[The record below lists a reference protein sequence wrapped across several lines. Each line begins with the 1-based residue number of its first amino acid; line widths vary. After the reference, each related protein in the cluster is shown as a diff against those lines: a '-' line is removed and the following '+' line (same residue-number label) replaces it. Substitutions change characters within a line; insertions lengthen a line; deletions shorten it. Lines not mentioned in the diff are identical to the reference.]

1 MFRNLDKSQSFPEME
16 ERILNLWEK
25 DQSFRKSVT
34 ARPADK
40 GFVFNDGPPFATG
53 LPHYGH
59 LLAGTIK
66 DIVPRYWTMKGFRV
80 ERRFGWDCHGLPI
93 ENLIQDKLG
102 LHTVRDINEY
112 GVGKF
117 NEACRAGVLT
127 YTREW
132 RKTVSRMGRW
142 VDFDNEYKTM
152 DLSFMES
159 VWWVFQQCFDKGL
172 IYQGYR
178 IQPYSPALATSLSN
192 FEVNQG
198 YKDRQDPSVTLTFPL
213 EPVASHAVA
222 PGAATGTKTSPAV
235 DGGAA
240 TQGSGPSTAGS
251 QHSAETHGSGSATHS
266 GSSADGD
273 ELLMVWTTTPWTLP
287 GNMAIALHP
296 DLDYVLIRHDG
307 KKYWIA
313 EARRAAYFKDGEFEL
328 IDTKKGK
335 DLAGR
340 RYKPLFQYMPY
351 MTDKQYTILMAD
363 FVSADDGAGA
373 VHIAPSFG
381 EEDFQLGQKEG
392 LGLFDP
398 LDAEGKFTHLVP
410 EWQGVGA
417 KDADKG
423 ILHHLKA
430 QGRVFKHE
438 TFVHS
443 YPHCWRTDVPLLYR
457 AQKNWFLNLEKEIT
471 NKPDDGS
478 APQTKTLKQWMID
491 CNQQINWVPDHI
503 KGGRFGKWLEGARD
517 WNLSRNRF
525 WGTCI
530 PVWIADDGDMLCVGG
545 VAELEALS
553 GKRVDDLH
561 KHIVDE
567 LVIKTHDK
575 KTFAADGKE
584 YRRTPEVLDCWF
596 ESGSMPYA
604 QPHYPFENKEWFTN
618 NFPADFIAEGLDQTR
633 GWFYTLTV
641 LGAAL
646 FQKPAFKNVI
656 VNGIILA
663 EDGQK
668 MSKRLRN
675 YPDPNELI
683 NRTSADAIR
692 LFMIDSAAVKAE
704 ELKFSETGV
713 KNITRAVLL
722 PLWNSLSLFVTYA
735 NADAGKGQLT
745 WRPGDAVQSKNELD
759 RWILS
764 DLQGLLRKV
773 ETEMDAY
780 RLYNVVPAVVEFID
794 DLTNWYIR
802 RSRRRFWKSED
813 DQDKNFA
820 YATLYQV
827 LVDFSKVLAPF
838 LPFLAEELYQILVRE
853 FFARESFAREPGASG
868 FAGSPIGQVDVPVSV
883 HDERKHV
890 SVHLCDF
897 PTFDPKAFD
906 AELNAKMA
914 RVREAVN
921 LGRSLRSL
929 HNIKNRQPL
938 REMVV
943 VVRSQAQKS
952 EMESM
957 EDLLRE
963 ELNVKAVK
971 VSLDESSLVTYKGKA
986 NFKSLGARLG
996 KAMKAVAE
1004 KVGRLSHEDIKSL
1017 LAGQTLQLEEGVLT
1031 AEDVLVV
1038 RDVRQGL
1045 VVEASPNL
1053 TVALDTSIDHALRLE
1068 MLARE
1073 TVSKIQNLRKDGGL
1087 EVSDQ
1092 VEVRVKTVS
1101 PAFREAVETHISYIS
1116 AEVLASSLDFSD
1128 AISEDESNSLDVGG
1142 EIAVFSVAKKV

>member
-16 ERILNLWEK
+16 ERLQKLWER
-25 DQSFRKSVT
+25 DDSFKKSVA
-34 ARPADK
+34 ARPSAK
-40 GFVFNDGPPFATG
+40 TFTFNDGPPFATG

-66 DIVPRYWTMKGFRV
+66 DIVPRYWTMKGYRV

-93 ENLIQDKLG
+93 ENIIQDKLG
-102 LHTVRDINEY
+102 LHTVRDINHY
-112 GVGKF
+112 GVDKF

-127 YTREW
+127 YTQEW

-152 DLSFMES
+152 DLTFMES
-159 VWWVFQQCFDKGL
+159 VWWVFKQCFDKGL

-192 FEVNQG
+192 FEVNQA
-198 YKDRQDPSVTLTFPL
+198 YKDRQDPSVTLAFQL
-213 EPVASHAVA
+213 EANPSHAVGAAASHAA
-222 PGAATGTKTSPAV
+222 
-235 DGGAA
+235 
-240 TQGSGPSTAGS
+240 
-251 QHSAETHGSGSATHS
+251 HGSDGS
-266 GSSADGD
+266 D
-273 ELLMVWTTTPWTLP
+273 EQILVWTTTPWTLP
-287 GNMAIALHP
+287 SNMAIALNP
-296 DLDYVLIRHDG
+296 DLDYTLVKFEG
-307 KKYWIA
+307 KKYWVA
-313 EARRAAYFKDGEFEL
+313 EARRLEYFPEAKAPKKPKGDAQGAAGATGAPCATGAPGSHLASGGGPAGEHPAPAVAEVL
-328 IDTKKGK
+328 ETRKGSSF
-335 DLAGR
+335 AGR
-340 RYKPLFQYMPY
+340 RYKPLFEYMEY

-363 FVSADDGAGA
+363 FVTAEDGAGS

-381 EEDFQLGQKEG
+381 EEDFQLGRKEG

-410 EWQGVGA
+410 EWTGVGA
-417 KDADKG
+417 KDADKS

-457 AQKNWFLNLEKEIT
+457 AQKNWFLSLEKQIT
-471 NKPDDGS
+471 S
-478 APQTKTLKQWMID
+478 AEGETKTLKEWMIH

-503 KGGRFGKWLEGARD
+503 KTGRFGKWLDGARD

-530 PVWIADDGDMLCVGG
+530 PIWLADDGDMLCVGS
-545 VAELEALS
+545 VAELQALT
-553 GKRVDDLH
+553 GVKVDDLH
-561 KHIVDE
+561 KHIVDA
-567 LVIKTHDK
+567 LVIKTKDK
-575 KTFAADGKE
+575 KTFDAAGKE

-604 QPHYPFENKEWFTN
+604 QPHYPFENADWFKN

-668 MSKRLRN
+668 MSKRLKN

-683 NRTSADAIR
+683 DRTSADAIR
-692 LFMIDSAAVKAE
+692 LFMCDSAAVKGE

-713 KNITRAVLL
+713 KNIVRAVLL

-735 NADAGKGQLT
+735 NADEGKSQLT
-745 WRPGDAVQSKNELD
+745 WRPGDVLHSENELD

-764 DLQGLLRKV
+764 DLQQLLSKV
-773 ETEMDAY
+773 QAEMDAY
-780 RLYNVVPAVVEFID
+780 RLFNVVPAVVEFID

-820 YATLYQV
+820 YATLYTV
-827 LVDFSKVLAPF
+827 LVEFSKVLAPF
-838 LPFLAEELYQILVRE
+838 LPFLAEEIYQILVRE
-853 FFARESFAREPGASG
+853 PHANSALGKA
-868 FAGSPIGQVDVPVSV
+868 AGNPP
-883 HDERKHV
+883 V

-897 PTFDPKAFD
+897 PAFD
-906 AELNAKMA
+906 AKLHDPALNAKMA
-914 RVREAVN
+914 RVRQAVN
-921 LGRSLRSL
+921 LGRSLRSQ

-938 REMVV
+938 RTLIV
-943 VVRSQAQKS
+943 VVRNEQQKR
-952 EMESM
+952 EILDM
-957 EDLLRE
+957 EDLIRE
-963 ELNVKAVK
+963 ELNVKSVE

-996 KAMKAVAE
+996 KTMKTVAE
-1004 KVGRLSHEDIKSL
+1004 KVAKLSHEEIKSVL
-1017 LAGQTLQLEEGVLT
+1017 SGIPFSLEEGELT
-1031 AEDVLVV
+1031 AEDILVV
-1038 RDVRQGL
+1038 RETREGL
-1045 VVEASPNL
+1045 VVEASPEL
-1053 TVALDTSIDHALRLE
+1053 TVALDTAVDHGLRLE

-1073 TVSKIQNLRKDGGL
+1073 TVSKIQNLRKDSGFD
-1087 EVSDQ
+1087 VTDR
-1092 VEVRVKTVS
+1092 VAVFVKTDS
-1101 PAFREAVETHISYIS
+1101 GLFREALETHFTYIT
-1116 AEVLASSLDFSD
+1116 AEVLAGSLGFSE
-1128 AISEDESNSLDVGG
+1128 AVREEEGNTLDVNG
-1142 EIAVFSVAKKV
+1142 EIAVFSVSKKV